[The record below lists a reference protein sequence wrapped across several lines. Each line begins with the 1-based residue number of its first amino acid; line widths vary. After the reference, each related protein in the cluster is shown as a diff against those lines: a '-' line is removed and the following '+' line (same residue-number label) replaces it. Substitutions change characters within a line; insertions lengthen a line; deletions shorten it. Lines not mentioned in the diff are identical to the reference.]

1 MGRGPSE
8 RDRRGRL
15 GPHPRAVGRLMRLH
29 HVRVLGPGGLSMP
42 QTVEVNAEGA
52 QDRDATGLVLSPGW
66 MDLHAHL
73 RDPGFPQK
81 ETLLSGATSA
91 AIGGFT
97 HVLAMANTDPVT
109 DRRERLES
117 LVARSDAL
125 PIRISFVGA
134 VTVALEGQE
143 LTDAAALKAAGAV
156 ALSDDGR
163 HAMTA
168 VVLRR
173 ALEAG
178 AQAGLP
184 VLIHAQ
190 AEALGNGPDAEA
202 AAVSDALD
210 AMRTMSAARLHVQHV
225 STRRAVELIRAAKS
239 QGLLVTAEVT
249 PHHLTLTEQDAWA
262 MGPQGNVNPP
272 LRTPD
277 DRDALRQALVD
288 EVIDVIATD
297 HAPHERAAKEAG
309 ANGFHGFETAVGVV
323 LGLGLNG
330 RAVYRACISRPREIV
345 GQSLEDEWILID
357 PNEEWT
363 VEASSF
369 KSRGKNTPFQGRRL
383 RGRVLMTICRGQV
396 VTERVMQHA

>member
-1 MGRGPSE
+1 
-8 RDRRGRL
+8 
-15 GPHPRAVGRLMRLH
+15 MRLH
-29 HVRVLGPGGLSMP
+29 HVRVLSSAGLSMP
-42 QTVEVNAEGA
+42 HTVEVKAEDA
-52 QDRDATGLVLSPGW
+52 EDRDATGLVLSPGW

-91 AIGGFT
+91 AVGGFT

-109 DRRERLES
+109 DRPERLQS
-117 LVARSDAL
+117 LLTRSSAL

-134 VTVALEGQE
+134 VTIGLEGQR
-143 LTDAAALKAAGAV
+143 LTDAAALKSAGAV

-163 HAMTA
+163 HAMDSI
-168 VVLRR
+168 VLRA
-173 ALEAG
+173 ALEA
-178 AQAGLP
+178 AAAAGLP
-184 VLIHAQ
+184 VLVHAQ
-190 AEALGNGPDAEA
+190 DEQMGNGAAAEA
-202 AAVSDALD
+202 AAVSHALNVLRD
-210 AMRTMSAARLHVQHV
+210 VRGARLHLQHV
-225 STRRAVELIRAAKS
+225 STRTAVELIRAARS
-239 QGLLVTAEVT
+239 DGLPVTAEAT
-249 PHHLTLTEQDAWA
+249 PHHLTLTAQDVSAL
-262 MGPQGNVNPP
+262 GPHGNVNPP

-330 RAVYRACISRPREIV
+330 RAVYRACVSRPREIV
-345 GQSLEDEWILID
+345 GQSLDDEWILID
-357 PNEEWT
+357 PNEDWT
-363 VEASSF
+363 VDASSF

-383 RGRVLMTICRGQV
+383 RGRVIMTVCRGQV
-396 VTERVMQHA
+396 VTERVLQHA